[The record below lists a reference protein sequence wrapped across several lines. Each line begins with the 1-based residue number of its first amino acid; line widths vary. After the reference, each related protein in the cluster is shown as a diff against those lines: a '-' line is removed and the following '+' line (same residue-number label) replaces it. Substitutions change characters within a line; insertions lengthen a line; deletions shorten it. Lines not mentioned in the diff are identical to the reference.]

1 MKRIN
6 IILAGLFWGV
16 GLSLFSACE
25 DDNDSN
31 PVVQQPGAFEL
42 NAPALSDNVYD
53 LEKSATIRLTYKQP
67 DYGYTAAVTYYA
79 QVSMDNVWREGST
92 EETGDIYYV
101 ELNGNSST
109 CEFNVEASQIN
120 RAIMQL
126 GGYDDTTVPDEA
138 LTIYIRLRATL
149 NAGYVCYSNS
159 IALSVFP
166 YYMPVVDAEPEIWYL
181 IGDCI
186 GDGSWT
192 NNGTENI
199 GVSLIPMSI
208 VDGYEYNSTTGQ
220 GEIQF
225 TGYFLAGK
233 GFKLIKKPGSWDD
246 QWGNSSASGI
256 DNPVHNDGGS
266 SNLQVPASGYY
277 SVKLNTATNVLT
289 IEAVDAPNIYHV
301 MIAGDFNGWT
311 TNDEMTAVNTV
322 DGMNNHIWKYELDA
336 TSGDTTAKFKVAPGE
351 GGSDDGWGVNWGGT
365 AFPYGIGS
373 NGGENIAVPTGR
385 YNVIFN
391 DIDGF
396 YYFYSLD

>member
-1 MKRIN
+1 MKKFN
-6 IILAGLFWGV
+6 ILAGLFLGV
-16 GLSLFSACE
+16 GLSMFSACE
-25 DDNDSN
+25 DDNGSN
-31 PVVQQPGAFEL
+31 PVVQQPETFEL
-42 NAPALSDNVYD
+42 NAPALSGNVYD
-53 LEKSATIRLTYKQP
+53 LEKSTTIQLTYKQP

-79 QVSMDNVWREGST
+79 QVSMNDTWNDAT
-92 EETGDIYYV
+92 EEADATYV

-109 CEFNVEASQIN
+109 CEFNVEASQID

-126 GGYDDTTVPDEA
+126 GGYDEETVPDEP
-138 LTIYIRLRATL
+138 LTIYIRVRATL
-149 NAGYVCYSNS
+149 NAGYACYSNS

-181 IGDCI
+181 VGDCI
-186 GDGSWT
+186 GDGSWG
-192 NNGTENI
+192 NNGVENI

-233 GFKLIKKPGSWDD
+233 GFKLIKTPGSWND
-246 QWGNSSASGI
+246 QWGNSAAAGI
-256 DNPVHNDGGS
+256 DNPVKNDGGS
-266 SNLQVPASGYY
+266 SNLQVSASGYY
-277 SVKLNTATNVLT
+277 SVKLNTATDVLT
-289 IEAVDAPNIYHV
+289 IEAVDAPDIYHI
-301 MIAGDFNGWT
+301 MMQGDFNGWT
-311 TNDEMTAVNTV
+311 DVEMTPVNTV
-322 DGMNNHIWKYELDA
+322 EGMNNHIWKYELDA

-351 GGSDDGWGVNWGGT
+351 GGSADGWGVNWGGT
-365 AFPYGIGS
+365 GFPYGIGS
-373 NGGENIAVPTGR
+373 NGGADIAVPAGR

>member
-1 MKRIN
+1 MKKLN
-6 IILAGLFWGV
+6 ILAGLFLGI
-16 GLSLFSACE
+16 GLSLFTACE

-31 PVVQQPGAFEL
+31 PIVQQPDTFEL
-42 NAPALSDNVYD
+42 NTPALGGNVYD
-53 LEKSATIRLTYKQP
+53 LEKSSHIQLTYKQP

-79 QVSMDNVWREGST
+79 QVSMTDKWNDAT
-92 EETGDIYYV
+92 EETEATYV

-109 CEFNVEASQIN
+109 CEFGVETSQID

-126 GGYDDTTVPDEA
+126 GGYDEETVPEEP

-149 NAGYVCYSNS
+149 NAGYACYSNS
-159 IALSVFP
+159 IALLVFP

-181 IGDCI
+181 VGDCI
-186 GDGSWT
+186 GDGTWG
-192 NNGTENI
+192 NNGVENI

-233 GFKLIKKPGSWDD
+233 GFKLIKTPGNWDD
-246 QWGNSSASGI
+246 QWGNSSAAGI
-256 DNPVHNDGGS
+256 DNPVKNDGGS
-266 SNLQVPASGYY
+266 SNLQVSASGYY
-277 SVKLNTATNVLT
+277 SVKLNTATDVLT
-289 IEAVDAPNIYHV
+289 IEAVDAPEIYHI
-301 MIAGDFNGWT
+301 MMQGDFNGWT
-311 TNDEMTAVNTV
+311 DVEMAPVNTV

-351 GGSDDGWGVNWGGT
+351 GGNADGWGVNWGGT
-365 AFPYGIGS
+365 GFPYGIGS
-373 NGGENIAVPTGR
+373 NGGANIAVPAGR